1 MKIVNSND
9 IVVHD
14 GILGMKWGIRRF
26 QFPDNKWT
34 EWGKIRYSK
43 AKGFVKDATSKAF
56 EFMKNYH
63 KISDKKVNEIN
74 NKITNDGK
82 NIVAKFLSDTI
93 RKTSDR
99 LSTRIA
105 QEIEKMIFDQKKGKK
120 VTNKAKTQV
129 IYVYQDIDDSPDD
142 PEEGSYDIEF

>member
-1 MKIVNSND
+1 MKIVNDKD
-9 IVVHD
+9 IAVHD
-14 GILGMKWGIRRF
+14 GLLGMKWGIRRF

-43 AKGFVKDATSKAF
+43 AKGFVKEATSKAF

-63 KISDKKVNEIN
+63 RISDKKVNEIN
-74 NKITNDGK
+74 NKITNNGK

-105 QEIEKMIFDQKKGKK
+105 QEIEKMIFEKPKQKQKSTKK
-120 VTNKAKTQV
+120 VV
-129 IYVYQDIDDSPDD
+129 YIYRDRRNEDNGEEDDS
-142 PEEGSYDIEF
+142 YEFEL

>member
-9 IVVHD
+9 IAAHD

-74 NKITNDGK
+74 NKITNNGK

-105 QEIEKMIFDQKKGKK
+105 QEIEKMIFEKPKQRQKSTKK
-120 VTNKAKTQV
+120 VV
-129 IYVYQDIDDSPDD
+129 YIYRNRQNTDTG
-142 PEEGSYDIEF
+142 EEDNSYEFEL